1 MSLKLVYGETL
12 LSLAKSLISSSE
24 GLDCRN
30 RQLHSGVDP
39 GIPGRSLFMAAIAGH
54 ARARSLGA
62 RHSRGVKVS
71 CGFTE
76 VQKWIH
82 RVSPVPTSQS
92 GKTDA
97 PLWFWNMVVRM
108 LVPQV
113 PVLLLSKA
121 CLLASLPYFRQDFA

>member
-12 LSLAKSLISSSE
+12 LSLAFKSLISSSE

-39 GIPGRSLFMAAIAGH
+39 GIPGRSLFMAATQVMPG
-54 ARARSLGA
+54 ARSLGA

-97 PLWFWNMVVRM
+97 PLCGFGTWW
-108 LVPQV
+108 
-113 PVLLLSKA
+113 
-121 CLLASLPYFRQDFA
+121 